1 MNFKTLIAFCLV
13 LALATFASAARRTYH
28 DSISGS
34 LTPSDDSNAGNRR
47 LKNKK

>member
-34 LTPSDDSNAGNRR
+34 LTPSDDSAGNRR